1 MAVASPLHGF
11 RNRSNGVSP
20 MVTGLFDLE
29 LIVAADGGLAT
40 VHHPGRSLD
49 AHGLVELIR
58 WAGGDQGDVRILA
71 PVAEDHLPLLAS
83 VAWTLK
89 RDVLVPPPGAELRA
103 ASAVPAP
110 AEDAVGRGEEI
121 VPVDAA
127 TRQRLDW
134 RIVSP
139 FGEPGPLSGWF
150 LCANGRVRPRT
161 GAVAIPL
168 VDGGLALATRETFV
182 ELRGEASTMRPGHP
196 GLLTVAVE
204 IRGGRFLLGDYNAAS
219 WLADAPKLA
228 ASLATIPLY
237 GANLR
242 LWLSWPKATE
252 ERGRL
257 RSGLAELAELT
268 GATVWAPAEGG
279 AVRVLP
285 DSRDLGAV
293 DRHGN
298 PSVWE
303 SYGPAPVSGFES
315 DLDGRLVPSGGI
327 VTTSYPGV
335 PLVSVPPGRERVMV
349 ARYARLTPS
358 PGQFR
363 IDLTILV
370 DGRVACRYQDG
381 SLLAVSAR
389 ELGQRL
395 RAAGWSG
402 APVALLAETAP
413 ERLDGVHQHLAEIG
427 RQLGVTVSLETMG
440 QPEVPGASAPS
451 LPSSGDALPP
461 PASLPAESLPPDE
474 LAPAP
479 GQTTLVT
486 VPGPALSASSAPL
499 GSGRVKPDLHCRPP
513 PRTSCCRWR
522 AAASSTRAAHQRRH
536 GRA

>member
-1 MAVASPLHGF
+1 MA
-11 RNRSNGVSP
+11 
-20 MVTGLFDLE
+20 E
-29 LIVAADGGLAT
+29 
-40 VHHPGRSLD
+40 
-49 AHGLVELIR
+49 
-58 WAGGDQGDVRILA
+58 
-71 PVAEDHLPLLAS
+71 
-83 VAWTLK
+83 
-89 RDVLVPPPGAELRA
+89 
-103 ASAVPAP
+103 
-110 AEDAVGRGEEI
+110 
-121 VPVDAA
+121 
-127 TRQRLDW
+127 
-134 RIVSP
+134 
-139 FGEPGPLSGWF
+139 
-150 LCANGRVRPRT
+150 
-161 GAVAIPL
+161 
-168 VDGGLALATRETFV
+168 
-182 ELRGEASTMRPGHP
+182 
-196 GLLTVAVE
+196 
-204 IRGGRFLLGDYNAAS
+204 FLLGDYNAAS
-219 WLADAPKLA
+219 WLADAPEVA

-242 LWLSWPKATE
+242 LWLSWPKTTD

-293 DRHGN
+293 DRHGR

-303 SYGPAPVSGFES
+303 AYGPAPVSGFES

-335 PLVSVPPGRERVMV
+335 PLVSVPPDRERVMV

-370 DGRVACRYQDG
+370 DGRAACRYQDG

-413 ERLDGVHQHLAEIG
+413 EHLDGVYQHLAELG
-427 RQLGVTVSLETMG
+427 RQLGVTVSLETIA
-440 QPEVPGASAPS
+440 QPKAPGASAPR

-461 PASLPAESLPPDE
+461 PESPPAESLPAESLPPDE
-474 LAPAP
+474 LAPTP

-486 VPGPALSASSAPL
+486 VPGPALSSSSAPL
-499 GSGRVKPDLHCRPP
+499 GSGRVKPDMHRRPP
-513 PRTSCCRWR
+513 PGRVAAGGERQHLPPAPPTNGATAEREPRAFPGAAVSSALSRLDPDDPGDAAVMIDLATAVADH
-522 AAASSTRAAHQRRH
+522 AAAARQLRSATQPEERLQITEALDEIALRIDSLTGPAAGALTASSVALR
-536 GRA
+536 